1 MLDICEKISDNTKVN
16 LITNDCH
23 DNSRF
28 PGRYLLQHWQNLI
41 HDQPLVQVLEQLAD
55 ADQSVDSDREEVGVD
70 AQLLDAGQQGIF
82 HSLVIE

>member
-1 MLDICEKISDNTKVN
+1 MLDICEKIFRQ
-16 LITNDCH
+16 LEGGFITNDCH